1 MSKLNKDILY
11 LIFDELHDKNTLF
24 SCLLVNKTWCEM
36 IIRNLWRDP
45 WKFKEDRNGKLLL
58 NTIVTHL
65 SEESK
70 NYLKSQ
76 GINIRSRSY
85 NKILFNYIT
94 FCKHLNLSVIKMILN
109 KIIENKSKII
119 IIMNEILKLFINDK
133 TKFTHLYIPEK
144 FDYQLNL
151 IPEAKN
157 CLSEIQFLS
166 CDTSINDKSLI
177 GLMEICD
184 SIKELELF
192 MELENNNYGFT
203 KLIKQQKKLL
213 KIHFFPNSK
222 YPIYYPCDDSYYD
235 AIENSLIKH
244 SSTIEYLKTPRH
256 INTKI
261 LSSFVN
267 LKVLDMSNHYMNWE
281 FKWNQNLIFP
291 HLEILKVSRFS
302 IHTVINII
310 ENTSGHLIEISIEK
324 VYWNNETIIQAI
336 YQNCPKLKYLKMMLE
351 HKDLLEFKNILINCQ
366 DLNELYIAAGHY
378 FWGDLFEILAEY
390 SPINLYK
397 FTFTIMIII
406 SESLDDFF
414 KLWEGRR
421 PMILKFFSNSKNIK
435 KMMKYYKAKGIIE
448 DYDYKLDYK
457 EDLVWVRMCR

>member
-70 NYLKSQ
+70 KYLKSQ

-94 FCKHLNLSVIKMILN
+94 FCKHLNLSVIRMILN

-119 IIMNEILKLFINDK
+119 IIMNEILKLFINEK
-133 TKFTHLYIPEK
+133 TKFTHLYLPEK

-157 CLSEIQFLS
+157 CLSEIEFLS
-166 CDTSINDKSLI
+166 CDTSINDKTLI
-177 GLMEICD
+177 GLMEICY

-213 KIHFFPNSK
+213 KIHFLPNSK
-222 YPIYYPCDDSYYD
+222 YPIYYPCHDSYYD
-235 AIENSLIKH
+235 AIENSLFNH

-256 INTKI
+256 INTII

-310 ENTSGHLIEISIEK
+310 EHTSGHLLELSIEK
-324 VYWNNETIIQAI
+324 VYWNNESIIQAI

-351 HKDLLEFKNILINCQ
+351 NKDLLEFKNILINCQ
-366 DLNELYIAAGHY
+366 DLNELYIVTAHY

-390 SPINLYK
+390 SPMNLYK
-397 FTFTIMIII
+397 FTFTMMIII
-406 SESLDDFF
+406 SESLVDFF

-435 KMMKYYKAKGIIE
+435 KIMQNYKAKGIIK

-457 EDLVWVRMCR
+457 EDLIWVRMCR

>member
-1 MSKLNKDILY
+1 
-11 LIFDELHDKNTLF
+11 
-24 SCLLVNKTWCEM
+24 
-36 IIRNLWRDP
+36 
-45 WKFKEDRNGKLLL
+45 
-58 NTIVTHL
+58 
-65 SEESK
+65 
-70 NYLKSQ
+70 
-76 GINIRSRSY
+76 
-85 NKILFNYIT
+85 
-94 FCKHLNLSVIKMILN
+94 
-109 KIIENKSKII
+109 
-119 IIMNEILKLFINDK
+119 MNEILKLFINDK

-244 SSTIEYLKTPRH
+244 SK
-256 INTKI
+256 
-261 LSSFVN
+261 
-267 LKVLDMSNHYMNWE
+267 
-281 FKWNQNLIFP
+281 
-291 HLEILKVSRFS
+291 
-302 IHTVINII
+302 
-310 ENTSGHLIEISIEK
+310 
-324 VYWNNETIIQAI
+324 
-336 YQNCPKLKYLKMMLE
+336 
-351 HKDLLEFKNILINCQ
+351 
-366 DLNELYIAAGHY
+366 
-378 FWGDLFEILAEY
+378 
-390 SPINLYK
+390 
-397 FTFTIMIII
+397 
-406 SESLDDFF
+406 SLDDFF